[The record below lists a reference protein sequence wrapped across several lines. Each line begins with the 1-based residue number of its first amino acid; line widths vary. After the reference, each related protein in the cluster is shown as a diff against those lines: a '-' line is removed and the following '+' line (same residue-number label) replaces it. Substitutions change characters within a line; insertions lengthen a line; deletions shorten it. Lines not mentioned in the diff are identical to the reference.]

1 MPVLLP
7 PRKEVEQD
15 DSNTQH
21 FYNQANRFLDTFARH
36 RCMSAAIYALWS
48 RVVILVVRG
57 YPLTMETAVLEDL
70 EQVEEDLGGPG
81 LLIDGHVGIYCR
93 ACQHWLKHFEQ
104 YRLHVDSTLHR
115 RNRVA
120 WRRRAAKKRWEAQR
134 HLLRRELGLE
144 Q

>member
-7 PRKEVEQD
+7 PRIEVEQD

-48 RVVILVVRG
+48 LVVRG

-81 LLIDGHVGIYCR
+81 LLINGHVGIYCR

-115 RNRVA
+115 RRSRVVR
-120 WRRRAAKKRWEAQR
+120 RRRAAKKRWEAQR
-134 HLLRRELGLE
+134 NLRRRELGLE